1 MLVNAGPATV
11 LVTSDTP
18 AVTDWITQYFGC
30 WWTVQP
36 TNPQVGTCSP
46 GLHCHVDP
54 DRFAAAQDDLNTRPH
69 RVMEF
74 ARKPLHVADSTDD
87 TVCAVDPTEQVA
99 YHTDADRTRLT
110 LTATGSLGL
119 CLAAA
124 RITRELIR
132 AQLEADGW
140 AIMHASAAVRDSNA
154 TLALGPK
161 GAGKTTT
168 ALLLTTQG
176 HRLLANDRVF
186 LHPATRGLLPWPAAA
201 ALGLGLLHAHGLL
214 DGVRAQLAAGQHLHH
229 TVDPAVTAAILN
241 GHTSLLTDQHGRE
254 LKTQLFPHQLT
265 GWLGLQLT
273 RSATATALI
282 FPRLEPDGE
291 PRFDASA
298 RTVTSS
304 DFFDPD
310 HDERYP
316 DFLRLTRI
324 SPDHRHQVWA
334 RTRDAVATVPH
345 HSIVL
350 THDTTRSRQLLAQ
363 CLLANGH
370 AVCRSRCSGVGV
382 TVRSRPPYRW
392 GARSGRGARC
402 RAPR

>member
-1 MLVNAGPATV
+1 MPTSTPSHALQVSAGSATV

-30 WWTVQP
+30 WWTVRP
-36 TNPQVGTCSP
+36 ITSADNTSGPV
-46 GLHCHVDP
+46 LHCHVDP
-54 DRFAAAQDDLNTRPH
+54 DRFAATQDSLNTRPH
-69 RVMEF
+69 RTIEF
-74 ARKPLHVADSTDD
+74 ARKPLHVADNTDN
-87 TVCAVDPTEQVA
+87 TVCAVDPTEQLA
-99 YHTDADRTRLT
+99 YHTDTGRTRLT

-140 AIMHASAAVRDSNA
+140 AILHASAAVRGDNA

-176 HRLLANDRVF
+176 HQLLANDRVF
-186 LHPATRGLLPWPAAA
+186 LHPATRALLPWPAAA

-214 DGVRAQLAAGQHLHH
+214 DGVRAQLAAGQRLHP
-229 TVDPAVTAAILN
+229 TVDPAVTAAIRN
-241 GHTSLLTDQHGRE
+241 GHTSPLHDPHGCE

-265 GWLGLQLT
+265 DWLGLHLT

-282 FPRLEPDGE
+282 FPCIDPDGE
-291 PRFDASA
+291 PRLDASS

-310 HDERYP
+310 HDDRYP
-316 DFLRLTRI
+316 HFLRLTRI
-324 SPDHRHQVWA
+324 TPDHRHQIWA
-334 RTRDAVATVPH
+334 RTRDALATVPH

-363 CLLANGH
+363 AM
-370 AVCRSRCSGVGV
+370 VGKV
-382 TVRSRPPYRW
+382 ELETS
-392 GARSGRGARC
+392 
-402 RAPR
+402 

>member
-1 MLVNAGPATV
+1 VPTSTLPHALRVSAGPATV
-11 LVTSDTP
+11 LVTSDAP

-30 WWTVQP
+30 WWTVRP
-36 TNPQVGTCSP
+36 ITSADDTSGPVLG
-46 GLHCHVDP
+46 CHIDP
-54 DRFAAAQDDLNTRPH
+54 DRFAAARDSLNTRAH
-69 RVMEF
+69 RIIEF
-74 ARKPLHVADSTDD
+74 ARNPLYVADNTDN

-99 YHTDADRTRLT
+99 YGTDTGRTRLT

-140 AIMHASAAVRDSNA
+140 AIMHASAAVRDNNA

-176 HRLLANDRVF
+176 HQLLANDRVF
-186 LHPATRGLLPWPAAA
+186 LHPATRALLPWPAAA

-214 DGVRAQLAAGQHLHH
+214 DGVRAQLAAGQHLHP

-241 GHTSLLTDQHGRE
+241 GHTSPLRDPHGRE

-265 GWLGLQLT
+265 DWLGLRLT
-273 RSATATALI
+273 RSATAAALI
-282 FPRLEPDGE
+282 FPRFDPDGE
-291 PRFDASA
+291 PRLDAFSH
-298 RTVTSS
+298 TVTSS

-310 HDERYP
+310 HDDRYP

-324 SPDHRHQVWA
+324 TPEHRHQIWA
-334 RTRDAVATVPH
+334 RTRDALATVPH
-345 HSIVL
+345 HSVVL
-350 THDTTRSRQLLAQ
+350 THDTTRSRQLLATQ
-363 CLLANGH
+363 AM
-370 AVCRSRCSGVGV
+370 VGKV
-382 TVRSRPPYRW
+382 ELETS
-392 GARSGRGARC
+392 
-402 RAPR
+402 

>member
-1 MLVNAGPATV
+1 MPTTIQPHAVLVSAGPATV
-11 LVTSDTP
+11 LVTSDAP

-30 WWTVQP
+30 WWTVRP
-36 TNPQVGTCSP
+36 TSPQAGTRSP
-46 GLHCHVDP
+46 GLHCHVNA
-54 DRFAAAQDDLNTRPH
+54 DRFAATQDSLNTRPH
-69 RVMEF
+69 RIIEF
-74 ARKPLHVADSTDD
+74 ARKPLHVADNTDT
-87 TVCAVDPTEQVA
+87 TVCAVDTTEQVA
-99 YHTDADRTRLT
+99 YHTDTGRTRLT
-110 LTATGSLGL
+110 LTATRSLGL

-140 AIMHASAAVRDSNA
+140 AIMHASAAVRDNDA

-176 HRLLANDRVF
+176 HQLLANDRVF
-186 LHPATRGLLPWPAAA
+186 LHPATRALLPWPAAA

-214 DGVRAQLAAGQHLHH
+214 DGVRTQLAAGQHLHP

-241 GHTSLLTDQHGRE
+241 GHTSPLRDLHGRE

-265 GWLGLQLT
+265 DWLGLQLT

-282 FPRLEPDGE
+282 FPRLDPDDE
-291 PRFDASA
+291 PRLDASS
-298 RTVTSS
+298 RTVTTS

-310 HDERYP
+310 HDDRYP
-316 DFLRLTRI
+316 DFLHLTRI
-324 SPDHRHQVWA
+324 TPDHRHQIWA
-334 RTRDAVATVPH
+334 RTRDALATVPH

-350 THDTTRSRQLLAQ
+350 THDTTRSRELLATQ
-363 CLLANGH
+363 AM
-370 AVCRSRCSGVGV
+370 VGKV
-382 TVRSRPPYRW
+382 GLETS
-392 GARSGRGARC
+392 
-402 RAPR
+402 